1 MSTLAGLL
9 SFGLTAAVVIGL
21 RLAGA
26 RLLARHWDRGSR
38 SDGQARHPAARPTQA
53 ESTRHR

>member
-26 RLLARHWDRGSR
+26 RPPLGPGVAFRRTG
-38 SDGQARHPAARPTQA
+38 PAPGGETYAG
-53 ESTRHR
+53 